1 VVLVD
6 LGLAG
11 ASEVRLTNDPSVL
24 AAVGKAHL
32 DNDKNGNLKLK
43 LKVYHLAKPTSL
55 TPAKQTFVVWTQ
67 ARGKDSQNLGVL
79 KVNDKLEGSFE
90 GTVPNEDFDVF
101 ITAEDGPTVRV
112 PSEPKLL
119 EGHMQP

>member
-1 VVLVD
+1 M
-6 LGLAG
+6 
-11 ASEVRLTNDPSVL
+11 
-24 AAVGKAHL
+24 AAVAKSHL

-101 ITAEDGPTVRV
+101 ITAEDRPTVRV